1 MHLIVESLLTFGVST
16 EAKENVYDRF
26 KDLGVT
32 VYQLVGN
39 HDAYYKNTNEVNSI
53 DSLLSEYDNVIP
65 ISGPGE
71 YNIDGFQTFMV
82 PWISQEN
89 FEETQ
94 EKNREN
100 QSKVAFGHLELNGFS
115 TYPKHVQ
122 QHGMGVDMFQKFRIT
137 CSGPLSH
144 QIK

>member
-1 MHLIVESLLTFGVST
+1 MTDL
-16 EAKENVYDRF
+16 

-71 YNIDGFQTFMV
+71 YNIDGFKAFMV
-82 PWISQEN
+82 PWISAFEN
-89 FEETQ
+89 LEETQ
-94 EKNREN
+94 EKIAKTKAKD
-100 QSKVAFGHLELNGFS
+100 SHLV
-115 TYPKHVQ
+115 T
-122 QHGMGVDMFQKFRIT
+122 
-137 CSGPLSH
+137 
-144 QIK
+144 